1 MALIKASPKVVIA
14 VLVLVLFVLFVWN
27 PMRKTSSSGY
37 DVTPSA
43 PSSAPASVITY
54 EPEEPM
60 ADTGSS
66 SGNGWGVSTSM
77 LPRELPSQE
86 DFGSFSPDDI
96 MKGQAYLDPR
106 AQIGVPE
113 TLGGVLRNASW
124 DLRSEP
130 PNPRTPVSIFNN
142 STIVPDLMRPQF
154 EIGRD

>member
-14 VLVLVLFVLFVWN
+14 ILVLVLFVLFVWN
-27 PMRKTSSSGY
+27 PTKRTSSGY
-37 DVTPSA
+37 DVAPSA

-54 EPEEPM
+54 EPDEPM
-60 ADTGSS
+60 AEPPKSE
-66 SGNGWGVSTSM
+66 GWGVSTSM

-106 AQIGVPE
+106 AQIGIPE

-154 EIGRD
+154 EIGRA